1 VSKKPKQG
9 SDDFRARPVAKNDD
23 FRKKATS
30 EDRFQSAVA
39 NERRKAKSTLDYAN
53 DEIQKIGMPDSR
65 GVTMGGDSLMRG
77 MAAVGSLMR
86 QGVRKI
92 QGKESLSDLKAK
104 RNNAEAF
111 MSDARKL
118 QLSKPPGP
126 DSFLTDRRI
135 RDTKDAPAF
144 KMKNGGKIDG
154 CCIKGKTKGMMK

>member
-1 VSKKPKQG
+1 MAKKQG
-9 SDDFRARPVAKNDD
+9 ADDFRAKPVAKNDD

-30 EDRFQSAVA
+30 EDRFQSAVS
-39 NERRKAKSTLDYAN
+39 NERRKAMSALDYAN

-92 QGKESLSDLKAK
+92 QGKESLSDLRGK
-104 RNNAEAF
+104 RNRAEAF
-111 MSDARKL
+111 MDEAREL

-126 DSFLTDRRI
+126 DSMLTDRRI
-135 RDTKDAPAF
+135 RDTKDAPVF
-144 KMKNGGKIDG
+144 ETKKGYKNGGCVMAGRGNKY
-154 CCIKGKTKGMMK
+154 KGQM